1 MKIRLVN
8 DPSAGGSGS
17 PGVPG
22 ALNMGIDQAVL
33 EEVSAGT
40 VPPTLRLYR
49 WAPSCVTIGYFQSM
63 AEEIDLAA
71 CAARGIDAVRRV
83 TGGGAV
89 FHDAEVTY
97 SLVVPEGS
105 PLAPDDIMASYG
117 LVCGGLVRGLRGLG
131 VDAAFA
137 PINDIQ
143 AGGKKVSGNAQTRK
157 QGCLLQHGTVLL
169 DLDLETMFSILRVPA
184 EKLKDKLVK
193 DARARVTSLR
203 DLLGREVGFA
213 EAAAALAA
221 GFSDAWSGLGVELE
235 EGRLSER
242 ELEGAGRLA
251 SEKYST
257 LDWNLK
263 R

>member
-1 MKIRLVN
+1 MTIRLVN
-8 DPSAGGSGS
+8 DEASGGSGS
-17 PGVPG
+17 LGIPG
-22 ALNMGIDQAVL
+22 ALNMGIDHAVL
-33 EEVSAGT
+33 EEVSAGAA
-40 VPPTLRLYR
+40 PPTLRLYR

-63 AEEIDLAA
+63 AEEIDLDA

-97 SLVVPEGS
+97 SLVAPEGS

-117 LVCGGLVRGLRGLG
+117 LVCEGLVRGLRGLG
-131 VDAAFA
+131 VDAIFA

-157 QGCLLQHGTVLL
+157 QGCLLQHGTILL

-184 EKLKDKLVK
+184 EKLKDKLVQ
-193 DARARVTSLR
+193 DAKARVTSLR
-203 DLLGREVGFA
+203 DLLGREVGFD
-213 EAAAALAA
+213 ETAAALAA
-221 GFSDAWSGLGVELE
+221 GFAGAWSGLGIELE
-235 EGRLSER
+235 EGRLTDR
-242 ELEGAGRLA
+242 ELEAARRLA
-251 SEKYST
+251 AEKYST
-257 LDWNLK
+257 RDWNLK

>member
-8 DPSAGGSGS
+8 DAASGGSGS
-17 PGVPG
+17 RGLAG
-22 ALNMGIDQAVL
+22 ALNMGVDQTVL
-33 EEVSAGT
+33 EEVSAGKAL
-40 VPPTLRLYR
+40 PTLRLYH

-63 AEEIDLAA
+63 VEEIDLAA
-71 CAARGIDAVRRV
+71 CEARGIDAVRRV

-117 LVCGGLVRGLRGLG
+117 LVCEGLVRGLRGLG
-131 VDAAFA
+131 VDAVFA

-143 AGGKKVSGNAQTRK
+143 AGGRKLSGNAQTRK
-157 QGCLLQHGTVLL
+157 HGCLLQHGTVLL
-169 DLDLETMFSILRVPA
+169 GLDLETMFSILKVPA
-184 EKLKDKLVK
+184 EKLKDKLVQ
-193 DARARVTSLR
+193 DAKARVTSLR
-203 DLLGREVGFA
+203 DLLGREVGFD

-221 GFSDAWSGLGVELE
+221 GFAQAWSGLGVELE
-235 EGRLSER
+235 EGHLTER
-242 ELEGAGRLA
+242 ELEAAKRLA
-251 SEKYST
+251 AEKYST
-257 LDWNLK
+257 RDWNLK